1 MTPVNSESSI
11 SLMEPSPK
19 VMPEKV
25 FETAKKTIGMS
36 TGLWFYTNDI
46 QENFAELKGKGVEIF
61 NQKNM
66 IGK

>member
-1 MTPVNSESSI
+1 
-11 SLMEPSPK
+11 MEPSPK